1 MLLNSM
7 RTHRR
12 HVLTAFATACAA
24 VSLAV
29 PPSASAATMTF
40 VVDTV
45 SDNSADGVTLRD
57 AIADANANPGSDGIK
72 FADGLAGTITLTGG
86 ELTVT
91 DDLRVFGPGRDVLTI
106 DANNASRI
114 FNSVTPGVSLDL
126 KGMHLTNGS
135 TLGLGGAVLSNN
147 GDKVTLRELR
157 VSNNRALDGGGA
169 LIQSP
174 AGSALILD
182 VEFID
187 NTATAGAG
195 GGLYVFAPAGTDGV
209 QVSRSSFNGNTA
221 LTGPGGAAY
230 VSAATRQVTIYFNDV
245 VDNTAP
251 ANDAGGMFVDGDS
264 VSLFGGT
271 FINNSAGGNH
281 GALDVVSQTLDT
293 QVRAVEFRGNT
304 AFSRG
309 AGRITSGGAVEVR
322 GTTVTDNTAEII
334 AGFEITAVT
343 NVDITDSVFDG
354 NVATFGT
361 GALIVHDATSFNMT
375 GSTVHANE
383 GPTAAGVSIVDVT
396 NSKIERS
403 TVSANRTTSQLGG
416 GIYLDG
422 GGVDKLVVNSST
434 ISGNT
439 AAVGGAIA
447 SVGVDVDVNYST
459 IVNNAATVS
468 AGGIHMDNAAIDL
481 RLNHSILAENT
492 APSSPDTNESFHL
505 DDSILGSGVGLVLTG
520 ERFVVG
526 VDPELGPLAD
536 NGGPTLTHLP
546 QAGSPAIDG
555 GNPLQIFLGIFT
567 DQRGR
572 IRPSA
577 PVDIGSVE
585 VADDVTSVWVPVT
598 PARIVDTRSGQTTID
613 GTNEGEGTIAAGDEI
628 KIDVAGRAGIPADAI
643 GVVANLTAVN
653 PAGTGF
659 LTSHPCLASLPLSAS
674 LNYTAGVN
682 LGNEIIIGLDAGSLC
697 VFSSNQT
704 HLTIDVVGYIP
715 ADSPYEPIAPTR
727 YLDTRPGGTTFDGA
741 AAGEGAPGAG
751 EQLMLDVTGRGVV
764 PVGVEAVVAYVTAIG
779 PTSTG
784 FVTLY
789 SCDTMQPLASSL
801 NHVAGVNRGN
811 EVIINPGFDGV
822 CIYTDKNVHLTVDVV
837 GYIEGGTNFTGFDEP
852 GRLLDT
858 RATGTTID
866 GLFQAGGR
874 LDAGDTLMLDVA
886 GRGDVPLGATTVSM
900 NLTAV
905 GPTSVGF
912 ITAFPCGGIP
922 PLAASVNFVPGI
934 NGGNEIVA
942 SLDDSGRVCLF
953 TSAAVHLAVD
963 ATGATSS

>member
-1 MLLNSM
+1 M
-7 RTHRR
+7 RTPRN

-24 VSLAV
+24 VALAA

-40 VVDTV
+40 VVDTL

-72 FADGLAGTITLTGG
+72 FTDGLSGTITLTGG

-91 DDLRVFGPGRDVLTI
+91 DDLRVFGPGRDLVTV

-126 KGMHLTNGS
+126 KGLHLTNGS

-147 GDKVTLRELR
+147 GDR
-157 VSNNRALDGGGA
+157 VVLNEMRISNSTALDGGGA
-169 LIQSP
+169 LIQ
-174 AGSALILD
+174 GSGDDALVLD
-182 VEFID
+182 VEFIN
-187 NTATAGAG
+187 NTATGGAG
-195 GGLYVFAPAGTDGV
+195 GGLYMFAPVGTDAV
-209 QVSRSSFNGNTA
+209 QVSRSVFDGNTA
-221 LTGPGGAAY
+221 LAGPGGAAY
-230 VSAATRQVTIYFNDV
+230 ISAATRPVSVFSTDV

-251 ANDAGGMFVDGDS
+251 LNDAGGMYLEGDS
-264 VSLFGGT
+264 VFIAGGS
-271 FINNSAGGNH
+271 FIDNSAGDH
-281 GALDVVSQTLDT
+281 YGAVDVVSQTLD
-293 QVRAVEFRGNT
+293 AKISSVEFRGNSAT
-304 AFSRG
+304 RRG
-309 AGRITSGGAVEVR
+309 AGKVTSGAAVEVLA
-322 GTTVTDNTAEII
+322 TTVADNTADAI
-334 AGFEITAVT
+334 AGFDITAAT
-343 NVDITDSVFDG
+343 SVDITNSVFDN
-354 NVATFGT
+354 NVAGIST
-361 GALIVHDATSFNMT
+361 GAFVVYDATSFNMT
-375 GSTVHANE
+375 GSTVQHNE
-383 GPTAAGVSIVDVT
+383 APAAAGIAIIDVAKST
-396 NSKIERS
+396 IDRS
-403 TVSANRTTSQLGG
+403 TVSSNKTTLQLGG
-416 GIYLDG
+416 GIYVKG
-422 GGVDKLVVNSST
+422 GAADELVVRSST
-434 ISGNT
+434 ISGNS
-439 AAVGGAIA
+439 AATGGAIA
-447 SVGVDVDVNYST
+447 SIGVDIDIDYST
-459 IVNNAATVS
+459 VVNNTATTS
-468 AGGIHMDNAAIDL
+468 AGGIHLDNAAIDL
-481 RLNHSILAENT
+481 RLDHSILAENT

-505 DDSILGSGVGLVLTG
+505 DDSILGSGMGLVLTG

-536 NGGPTLTHLP
+536 NGGTTLTHLP

-555 GNPLQIFLGIFT
+555 GNPLQVFLIGFT

-572 IRPSA
+572 NRPSGV
-577 PVDIGSVE
+577 VDIGSVE
-585 VADDVTSVWVPVT
+585 VTNDATSVWVPVT
-598 PARIVDTRSGQTTID
+598 PARIVDTRPGQSTID
-613 GTNEGEGTIAAGDEI
+613 NANEGEGPVSAGSEV
-628 KIDVAGRAGIPADAI
+628 KVDVAGRAGIPADAI

-715 ADSPYEPIAPTR
+715 AKSPYQPIAPTR

-764 PVGVEAVVAYVTAIG
+764 PSSVDAVVAYVTAIG

-789 SCDTMQPLASSL
+789 SCDNMQPLASSL

-811 EVIINPGFDGV
+811 EVIINPGYDGV
-822 CIYTDKNVHLTVDVV
+822 CIYTDKNVHLTLDVV
-837 GYIEGGTNFTGFDEP
+837 GYIEGGTNFTGLDEP

-858 RATGTTID
+858 RTTGTTID

-874 LDAGDTLMLDVA
+874 VDAGDTLMLDVA
-886 GRGDVPLGATTVSM
+886 GRGGVPLDATTVSM
-900 NLTAV
+900 NLTVV

-912 ITAFPCGGIP
+912 VTAFPCGGTP
-922 PLAASVNFVPGI
+922 PLAASVNFVPGV

-942 SLDDSGRVCLF
+942 SLDDNGRVCLF
-953 TSAAVHLAVD
+953 TSAAVHLTVD
-963 ATGATSS
+963 ATGATSR